1 MRYLGLSL
9 SILSVV
15 TLSAAPPVKPEAT
28 LVAQATALYQS
39 KAVVMPATPADLVK
53 LQQEGDANLAVRTLT
68 GRWLAD
74 RLAQAQLP
82 DEYLLQRVLEGFSWD
97 EAGVL
102 QLHTAGLDTNL
113 MRMLA
118 QAKPLGL
125 ATEAQERLSKE
136 GVDPATVAS
145 LAKKPMGALPPM
157 KSMADFAMAAL
168 ANDPVLGSPAFKA
181 QLDDQRKKIEKG
193 MSKQF
198 QSGSFKLEI
207 WDRTLES
214 WRSQIQVG
222 ADSRNLLAQAGTEIV
237 DAAPEAPESMMPG
250 MFGAAKTGNDLFL
263 KSTPLGA
270 ALVVGD
276 IVSVLKTRTMA
287 LIRVKDPNEVYSFRL
302 EDTTCFTT
310 RRKPA
315 ELALVRLQEG
325 EGAPTARLTKGV
337 YFGRDFKPA
346 DEPVPVDIAQEG
358 EVWAVRPK
366 SRLAPGPYAFLLGG
380 KNLQFM
386 PFIVK

>member
-1 MRYLGLSL
+1 MRFLGLSL
-9 SILSVV
+9 TL
-15 TLSAAPPVKPEAT
+15 LSAGILPAASPLKPEAP
-28 LVAQATALYQS
+28 LVAQATALYRS

-53 LQQEGDANLAVRTLT
+53 LQQEGDASLAVRTLT
-68 GRWLAD
+68 GRWLAE
-74 RLAQAQLP
+74 RLALAQLP

-102 QLHTAGLDTNL
+102 QLHAAGIDTNL

-118 QAKPLGL
+118 QAKPIGL
-125 ATEAQERLSKE
+125 APEAQERLSKA
-136 GVDPATVAS
+136 GLDSTAVAS

-168 ANDPVLGSPAFKA
+168 ASDPVLGSPAFKS
-181 QLDDQRKKIEKG
+181 QLEDQRKKIEKG

-198 QSGSFKLEI
+198 QSGSFKQEI

-222 ADSRNLLAQAGTEIV
+222 VDSRNLLAQAGTELV
-237 DAAPEAPESMMPG
+237 DAAPEASESMMPG
-250 MFGAAKTGNDLFL
+250 MFGAAQVGNDVFL

-276 IVSVLKTRTMA
+276 IVSVLKTKTTA
-287 LIRVKDPNEVYSFRL
+287 LIRAKDPKDVYSFPH
-302 EDTTCFTT
+302 EDATCFTT
-310 RRKPA
+310 RRKPT
-315 ELALVRLQEG
+315 ELALVRLHEG

-358 EVWAVRPK
+358 DVWTIHTK
-366 SRLAPGPYAFLLGG
+366 SPLAPGPYAFLVGG
-380 KNLQFM
+380 KELQFL
-386 PFIVK
+386 PFVVK

>member
-1 MRYLGLSL
+1 MRRLGLSL
-9 SILSVV
+9 SL
-15 TLSAAPPVKPEAT
+15 LSAAALATPPPVKPEAP
-28 LVAQATALYQS
+28 LVAQATALYRS
-39 KAVVMPATPADLVK
+39 KAVVMPATPADILK
-53 LQQEGDANLAVRTLT
+53 LHQEGDANLAVRTLT

-102 QLHTAGLDTNL
+102 QLHAVGLDTNL

-125 ATEAQERLSKE
+125 SPDAQERLTKA
-136 GVDPATVAS
+136 GVDSAVVATLV
-145 LAKKPMGALPPM
+145 KKSMGALPPM

-168 ANDPVLGSPAFKA
+168 ASDPVFGSPAFKS

-198 QSGSFKLEI
+198 QSGSFKQEI

-222 ADSRNLLAQAGTEIV
+222 GDSRNLLSQAGTEIV
-237 DAAPEAPESMMPG
+237 DAAPEAPESMMSG
-250 MFGAAKTGNDLFL
+250 MFGAAQVGNDLFL

-270 ALVVGD
+270 ALAVGD
-276 IVSVLKTRTMA
+276 IVSVLKTKTTA
-287 LIRVKDPNEVYSFRL
+287 LIRAKDPKVVYSFRH
-302 EDTTCFTT
+302 EDATCFTT
-310 RRKPA
+310 RRKPS

-358 EVWAVRPK
+358 EVWTIRTK
-366 SRLAPGPYAFLLGG
+366 SPLAPGPYAFLVGG
-380 KNLQFM
+380 KNLQFL
-386 PFIVK
+386 PFVVQ

>member
-1 MRYLGLSL
+1 MHFLRLSL
-9 SILSVV
+9 ILF
-15 TLSAAPPVKPEAT
+15 SAGVLPAASPLKPEAP
-28 LVAQATALYQS
+28 LVAQATTLF
-39 KAVVMPATPADLVK
+39 KAKTVVMPATPADLVK
-53 LQQEGDANLAVRTLT
+53 LQKEGDASLAVRALT

-74 RLAQAQLP
+74 RLAQAQVP
-82 DEYLLQRVLEGFSWD
+82 DEYLFQHVIEGFAWD

-102 QLHTAGLDTNL
+102 QLHAAGLDTNL

-125 ATEAQERLSKE
+125 APDAQERLSKA
-136 GVDPATVAS
+136 GVDATTVAS

-168 ANDPVLGSPAFKA
+168 ASDPIMGSPAFKS
-181 QLDDQRKKIEKG
+181 QLEDQRKKIEKG

-198 QSGSFKLEI
+198 QSGSFKQEI

-222 ADSRNLLAQAGTEIV
+222 ADSRNLLAQAGTELV

-250 MFGAAKTGNDLFL
+250 MFGAAQMGNDMFL
-263 KSTPLGA
+263 KSTPLGT
-270 ALVVGD
+270 ALAVGD
-276 IVSVLKTRTMA
+276 IVSALKTKTTA
-287 LIRVKDPNEVYSFRL
+287 LIRAKDPKEVYAFRP
-302 EDTTCFTT
+302 EDAVYFTT
-310 RRKPA
+310 RRKPT
-315 ELALVRLQEG
+315 ELALVRLHEG

-346 DEPVPVDIAQEG
+346 DEPLPVDIAQEG
-358 EVWAVRPK
+358 EVWAIRTK
-366 SRLAPGPYAFLLGG
+366 SPLAPGPYAFLVGG
-380 KNLQFM
+380 KELQFL
-386 PFIVK
+386 PFVVR